1 MLTLPLP
8 AFGRHDSHHA
18 MTILQH
24 RHLINMTLTVD
35 FAGMV
40 SIGQTPTGLRRI
52 VPVTGGSFTGERLNG
67 IVLPGNDWVI
77 NRPDGVMVIDVRL
90 TLKTDDGAMIY
101 MTYQGRFLAKPEA
114 MARFS
119 KGAML
124 EADEYSLAMTAKFE
138 CGDER
143 YAWLNDVV
151 AVGTGEQTATGP
163 VYSIFE
169 IG

>member
-1 MLTLPLP
+1 
-8 AFGRHDSHHA
+8 
-18 MTILQH
+18 
-24 RHLINMTLTVD
+24 MTLTVD
-35 FAGMV
+35 FARDDEHRPDPDRPAPYRT
-40 SIGQTPTGLRRI
+40 GQRRQ
-52 VPVTGGSFTGERLNG
+52 FTGERLNG